1 MIGLIDYNAGNIK
14 SVLNALEF
22 IGAKDA
28 KLVSNASELN
38 ACDKLILP
46 GVGAFKDAMIKLS
59 ERGLIDAIKQN
70 IACNKPFLGICLGM
84 QLLFEKSYEFGEC
97 AGLGVLKGE
106 IIRFDEARFDKALK
120 VPHMGWNECVFMRD
134 NPIIK
139 GLKKSEYFYFVHS
152 YHVVCDDDIA
162 LAKSHYGYDFV
173 SAVAKNNVFGFQPHP
188 EKSQD
193 AGLAVLKNFVE
204 L

>member
-1 MIGLIDYNAGNIK
+1 
-14 SVLNALEF
+14 
-22 IGAKDA
+22 
-28 KLVSNASELN
+28 
-38 ACDKLILP
+38 
-46 GVGAFKDAMIKLS
+46 
-59 ERGLIDAIKQN
+59 
-70 IACNKPFLGICLGM
+70 
-84 QLLFEKSYEFGEC
+84 
-97 AGLGVLKGE
+97 
-106 IIRFDEARFDKALK
+106 
-120 VPHMGWNECVFMRD
+120 MRD

-188 EKSQD
+188 EKSQV